1 MRRVL
6 IIREAKPMALSIK
19 SVRERINEVI
29 DAELVSGIGIL
40 RRVPLVVRV
49 LPAIAHI
56 GIPVDQDHD
65 SAVVIHN
72 RIVRGVVHA
81 GLSKALAAAPA
92 RYHLWS
98 IDIIKRMVYLM
109 AGLKFDHFPVGKNLG
124 EISIESIP
132 LLLPPEIINQHKSSP
147 QQIFP

>member
-1 MRRVL
+1 MRMVL
-6 IIREAKPMALSIK
+6 IMREAKHMALSIK

-56 GIPVDQDHD
+56 GIPVDQNHD

-72 RIVRGVVHA
+72 RMVRCVAHA
-81 GLSKALAAAPA
+81 GLSKALAAAPSG
-92 RYHLWS
+92 YHLWS
-98 IDIIKRMVYLM
+98 IDIIKRMVNLM
-109 AGLKFDHFPVGKNLG
+109 AGLKFDYFPVGENLG

-132 LLLPPEIINQHKSSP
+132 LLLPPEIVNQ
-147 QQIFP
+147 